1 MTLDE
6 QFSALADGYRR
17 RLLVSLETKPTRP
30 ARLLSSTEIS
40 SHEPTES
47 SSHESTKISSHEP
60 EYEDLLLRHVH
71 LPKLVA
77 HGYIDWNEE
86 TWQVTRGPKF
96 DELRPLLRVLLAN
109 WSTLS
114 EVEPGD

>member
-6 QFSALADGYRR
+6 QFSALADEYRR
-17 RLLVSLETKPTRP
+17 QLLVSLETKSTRP
-30 ARLLSSTEIS
+30 ARLLSSTEAG
-40 SHEPTES
+40 SHG
-47 SSHESTKISSHEP
+47 P
-60 EYEDLLLRHVH
+60 EFEDLLLRHVH

-96 DELRPLLRVLLAN
+96 EELRPLLRVLLAN
-109 WSTLS
+109 WSTFS
-114 EVEPGD
+114 EVELGD